1 MVYNIIYNI
10 VIFVSGLILL
20 IYSSGFLIQSS
31 VKLSF
36 LLRLAP
42 LFIGIIIVAFGTS
55 APELAVGITAALKH
69 QKAIALGNIVG
80 SNISN
85 IGLILG
91 LCAIFMPLKINKDIF
106 KKELPI
112 MILSTALLYVFSLD
126 RILSRIDGL
135 VFVVLFIIFCFI
147 SFKSARTSEY
157 HQEVAG
163 FKFNKILKGI
173 NSKPLIGVFIFVSI
187 ILVIWGA
194 NLMVKSGVNIAHIF
208 GISPWVI
215 GITVF
220 AVGTS
225 LPELAA
231 SMAASV
237 KKVSSIGVGNIVGSN
252 IFNILLVLGAVSL
265 IRPITIDTSSV
276 LVFEMPALL
285 LFNILLVIFMRTS
298 FKISRIEGFILLAS
312 YVTFIIVLITK

>member
-1 MVYNIIYNI
+1 MIHNIIYNI
-10 VIFVSGLILL
+10 IIFISGLILL
-20 IYSSGFLIQSS
+20 IYGSSVLIQSS

-42 LFIGIIIVAFGTS
+42 LFIGIIIIAFGTS

-91 LCAIFMPLKINKDIF
+91 LCAMFTPLKISKDIF

-112 MILSTALLYVFSLD
+112 MIFSTVLLYILSLD
-126 RILSRIDGL
+126 RVLSRIDGL
-135 VFVVLFIIFCFI
+135 VFIILFIVFCFI
-147 SFKSARTSEY
+147 SFRGARTPEY
-157 HQEVAG
+157 HREIAD
-163 FKFNKILKGI
+163 FKFNRILKSI
-173 NSKPLIGVFIFVSI
+173 NSRPLIGVLISASI
-187 ILVIWGA
+187 IFVIWGA
-194 NLMVKSGVNIAHIF
+194 NLMVKSGVNMAHIF

-231 SMAASV
+231 SMTASI
-237 KKVSSIGVGNIVGSN
+237 KKVSSISIGNIVGSN
-252 IFNILLVLGAVSL
+252 IFNILLVLGVVSL

-276 LVFEMPALL
+276 LVFEMPVLL
-285 LFNILLVIFMRTS
+285 LFSVSLVIFMRTS

-312 YVTFIIVLITK
+312 YITFIILLITK

>member
-1 MVYNIIYNI
+1 MYNI

-173 NSKPLIGVFIFVSI
+173 NSKLLIGVFIFVSI